1 MIPTACPDGNDF
13 IHVTL
18 LIPIDEEK
26 GIWKPKIYKSLE
38 ELKKDLDELGIK
50 ERPHYRKA
58 YKTMQK
64 LMSVDYLEYLK
75 NQLKERVIK
84 EGIVA
89 TEKDAEKWI
98 QDFLNDVD
106 NFMKAGGLKIPEEV
120 KYRIILASFDSAK
133 KLKKE
138 LEKEELMKEIKNYKP
153 NSQSY
158 T

>member
-1 MIPTACPDGNDF
+1 
-13 IHVTL
+13 
-18 LIPIDEEK
+18 
-26 GIWKPKIYKSLE
+26 
-38 ELKKDLDELGIK
+38 
-50 ERPHYRKA
+50 
-58 YKTMQK
+58 MQK